1 LIRQKIIEY
10 FRGTDA
16 EPTLDEVAARLGMTQ
31 SELLLQLANES
42 PLTELHGLSMVETH
56 RVVRQF
62 AGLAIFSSDVEK
74 DILEFTEARFAE
86 TRKKIKEIEQKAK
99 GGKPPGSNG

>member
-1 LIRQKIIEY
+1 M
-10 FRGTDA
+10 A
-16 EPTLDEVAARLGMTQ
+16 EAQ
-31 SELLLQLANES
+31 
-42 PLTELHGLSMVETH
+42 

-86 TRKKIKEIEQKAK
+86 TRKRIREIEQKAK
-99 GGKPPGSNG
+99 GGKPPGANG